1 KDFMDLAIYNLS
13 STIMQPITFFV
24 AGRWAKKIDRVIVLR
39 LGVVFLS
46 LFFIAVLVFGERASS
61 FLIILGAL
69 LGIGYGF
76 YWLAFNVL
84 TFEITE
90 PDTRDFF
97 NGFLGILQS
106 LGGMIGPLLAGI
118 IISRLDGTVGYTTIF
133 TISFVLFIFAVVS
146 SFFLQRRSAKGNYY
160 FRRIIRERINN
171 KNWKRILYA

>member
-1 KDFMDLAIYNLS
+1 
-13 STIMQPITFFV
+13 
-24 AGRWAKKIDRVIVLR
+24 
-39 LGVVFLS
+39 
-46 LFFIAVLVFGERASS
+46 
-61 FLIILGAL
+61 
-69 LGIGYGF
+69 
-76 YWLAFNVL
+76 
-84 TFEITE
+84 
-90 PDTRDFF
+90 FF

-171 KNWKRILYA
+171 KNWKRILYAHFFQGIREGVFLFVISIWVFIVTQSEFALGKFNLFLSGLSAVLYFIVTKYLKPASRKKAILLGASLLYLSIYIIIFETNYFLL